1 MARKVT
7 DYENWKKPYDANTER
22 RTSAS
27 LREAYHYHSTDDRNS
42 FLIAWD
48 HDGGVDAA
56 RAVDDDM
63 MNDPKLGKLMKEAGV
78 LKKPT
83 SWIV

>member
-63 MNDPKLGKLMKEAGV
+63 MKEAGV